1 MALGSGN
8 LPFPLKGKGEGSNQ
22 KGSNQKT
29 DNNNNNNNGAF
40 HGGGPER
47 GNPAMTA
54 KRLRQGVKETL
65 NINVVG
71 TCELGGRIGI
81 ADFRLIDPIA

>member
-1 MALGSGN
+1 MAFHTEYRCVEKMALGSGN

-22 KGSNQKT
+22 KGSNQPKNRT
-29 DNNNNNNNGAF
+29 ITTARF
-40 HGGGPER
+40 LGGGPER

-71 TCELGGRIGI
+71 KTRGVFL
-81 ADFRLIDPIA
+81 FY